1 MKISALYIFFFFLF
15 LTSGCIAVAQN
26 TTIGDNQNNKVK
38 SFELINKII
47 GNFKYINID
56 GLNNIY
62 VITADNHLKKI
73 NEKGDSI
80 SIFNDIIKYGPP
92 TFIDVSNPLK
102 PLVYYKNYSTIIV
115 LDQFLQ
121 FSNSMNLRN
130 KNISNVRI
138 IAGAYDNNIWIFD
151 EQDSKIKKLD
161 NNLQLLL
168 ESNDMRILTSK
179 MPSPNQL
186 FDYNKQLYLYDKK
199 SGFYIFDYYGGY
211 KNNLPFLNWDNAAIN
226 NNTLY
231 GFTKNILHTYD
242 LQSLHL
248 KDIQMP
254 DFFIESKSIKAINGK
269 LYLLKKDRIE
279 VYSIK

>member
-1 MKISALYIFFFFLF
+1 MKISALYIFMFILF
-15 LTSGCIAVAQN
+15 LTSACIAVAQN
-26 TTIGDNQNNKVK
+26 TTTSDVQKNKVE

-47 GNFKYINID
+47 GDFKYMNID
-56 GLNNIY
+56 GMNNIY
-62 VITADNHLKKI
+62 VITSDNHLKKL
-73 NEKGDSI
+73 NEQGDSI
-80 SIFNDIIKYGPP
+80 SVFNDIIKYGPP
-92 TFIDVSNPLK
+92 TFLDVNNPLK
-102 PLVYYKNYSTIIV
+102 PLVYYKNYSIIVV

-161 NNLQLLL
+161 NNLQLLN
-168 ESNDMRILTSK
+168 ESNDLRILTGKS
-179 MPSPNQL
+179 PSPNQL

-199 SGFYIFDYYGGY
+199 NGFYIFDYYGGY
-211 KNNLPFLNWDNAAIN
+211 KNNLPFLNWENTAIT

-242 LQSLHL
+242 LQSFHL
-248 KDIQMP
+248 KDIQLP

-269 LYLLKKDRIE
+269 LYLLKKDGIE
-279 VYSIK
+279 VYTIK

>member
-1 MKISALYIFFFFLF
+1 MFILF
-15 LTSGCIAVAQN
+15 LTSACIAVAQN
-26 TTIGDNQNNKVK
+26 TTTSDVQKNKVE

-47 GNFKYINID
+47 GDFKYMNID
-56 GLNNIY
+56 GMNNIY
-62 VITADNHLKKI
+62 VITSDNHLKKL
-73 NEKGDSI
+73 NEQGDSI
-80 SIFNDIIKYGPP
+80 SVFNDIIKYGPP
-92 TFIDVSNPLK
+92 TFLDVNNPLK
-102 PLVYYKNYSTIIV
+102 PLVYYKNYSIIVV

-161 NNLQLLL
+161 NNLQLLN
-168 ESNDMRILTSK
+168 ESNDLRILTGKS
-179 MPSPNQL
+179 PSPNQL

-199 SGFYIFDYYGGY
+199 NGFYIFDYYGGY
-211 KNNLPFLNWDNAAIN
+211 KNNLPFLNWENTAIT

-242 LQSLHL
+242 LQSFHL
-248 KDIQMP
+248 KDIQLP

-269 LYLLKKDRIE
+269 LYLLKKDGIE
-279 VYSIK
+279 VYTIK

>member
-1 MKISALYIFFFFLF
+1 MKISALYIFMFILF
-15 LTSGCIAVAQN
+15 LTSACIAVAQN
-26 TTIGDNQNNKVK
+26 TTTSDVQKNKVE

-47 GNFKYINID
+47 GDFKYMNID
-56 GLNNIY
+56 GMNNIY
-62 VITADNHLKKI
+62 VITSDNHLKKL
-73 NEKGDSI
+73 NEQGDSI
-80 SIFNDIIKYGPP
+80 SVFNDIIKYGPP
-92 TFIDVSNPLK
+92 TFLDVNNPLK
-102 PLVYYKNYSTIIV
+102 PLVYYKNYSIIV
-115 LDQFLQ
+115 ILDQFLQ

-161 NNLQLLL
+161 NNLQLLN
-168 ESNDMRILTSK
+168 ESNDLRILTGKS
-179 MPSPNQL
+179 PSPNQL

-199 SGFYIFDYYGGY
+199 NGFYIFDYYGGY
-211 KNNLPFLNWDNAAIN
+211 KNNLPFLNWENTAIT

-242 LQSLHL
+242 LQSFHL
-248 KDIQMP
+248 KDIQLP

-269 LYLLKKDRIE
+269 LYLLKKDGIE
-279 VYSIK
+279 VYTIK

>member
-1 MKISALYIFFFFLF
+1 MKISAIYIFIFILF
-15 LTSGCIAVAQN
+15 LTSACIAVAQN
-26 TTIGDNQNNKVK
+26 TTTSNIQENKVE

-56 GLNNIY
+56 RLNNIY

-73 NEKGDSI
+73 NEQGDSI
-80 SIFNDIIKYGPP
+80 SVFNDIIKYGPP
-92 TFIDVSNPLK
+92 TFLDVNNPLK

-161 NNLQLLL
+161 NNLQLLI
-168 ESNDMRILTSK
+168 ESNDIRILTGKS
-179 MPSPNQL
+179 PSPNQL

-199 SGFYIFDYYGGY
+199 NGFYIFDYYGGY
-211 KNNLPFLNWDNAAIN
+211 KNNLPFLNWENTAIN

-242 LQSLHL
+242 LQSFHL
-248 KDIQMP
+248 KDIQLP

-269 LYLLKKDRIE
+269 LYLLKKDGIE
-279 VYSIK
+279 VYTIK

>member
-1 MKISALYIFFFFLF
+1 MFILF
-15 LTSGCIAVAQN
+15 LTSACIAVAQN
-26 TTIGDNQNNKVK
+26 TTTSNIQENKVE

-56 GLNNIY
+56 RLNNIY

-73 NEKGDSI
+73 NEQGDSI
-80 SIFNDIIKYGPP
+80 SVFNDIIKYGPP
-92 TFIDVSNPLK
+92 TFLDVNNPLK

-121 FSNSMNLRN
+121 FSNSMNLRK

-161 NNLQLLL
+161 NNLQLLI
-168 ESNDMRILTSK
+168 ESNDLRILTGKS
-179 MPSPNQL
+179 PSSNQL

-199 SGFYIFDYYGGY
+199 NGFYIDVSDY
-211 KNNLPFLNWDNAAIN
+211 KSDKIQIFNLDN
-226 NNTLY
+226 
-231 GFTKNILHTYD
+231 K
-242 LQSLHL
+242 
-248 KDIQMP
+248 
-254 DFFIESKSIKAINGK
+254 SKGVKAIKAIPRGETISSN
-269 LYLLKKDRIE
+269 
-279 VYSIK
+279 